1 MFILLCRERTSP
13 ARLEVRPAPLCK
25 WLVSLFSII
34 GDCENSADAIFD
46 KPGVGRIGQQKRV
59 YRYLS
64 GETSYK
70 PTSRPRS
77 CEFGL
82 DLSSGLPVIQTQSD
96 KNFYKQ
102 AQIVVVG
109 SLREKHQGLSI

>member
-1 MFILLCRERTSP
+1 MIANVLPESRSVTISRLLVINRTT
-13 ARLEVRPAPLCK
+13 
-25 WLVSLFSII
+25 
-34 GDCENSADAIFD
+34 DD
-46 KPGVGRIGQQKRV
+46 KRV

-82 DLSSGLPVIQTQSD
+82 DLSSGLPVIQTQWD
-96 KNFYKQ
+96 KNSYKQ
-102 AQIVVVG
+102 AQIVAVG